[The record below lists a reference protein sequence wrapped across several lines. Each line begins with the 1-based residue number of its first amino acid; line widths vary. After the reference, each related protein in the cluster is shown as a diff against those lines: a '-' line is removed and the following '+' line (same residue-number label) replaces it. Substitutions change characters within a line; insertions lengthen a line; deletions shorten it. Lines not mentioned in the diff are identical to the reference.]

1 MVITPSIDR
10 EKQCLNF
17 IKSIQRDR
25 PMDIMTKGRD
35 RCMKHLESSKRLC
48 AFVRSAPADILGAE
62 SDYEFPK
69 CVNS

>member
-1 MVITPSIDR
+1 MFEFYKINSKRSTDGHY
-10 EKQCLNF
+10 
-17 IKSIQRDR
+17 D
-25 PMDIMTKGRD
+25 KGSGQ
-35 RCMKHLESSKRLC
+35 MHESSKRLC